1 MRILMLLI
9 FIALS
14 VLYGCYYDS
23 KEYLYPQDIA
33 ACNTTNVT
41 YNLSVRPILNSYCLS
56 CHSNNSA
63 SSLGGNVRLEM
74 YSDVILRVD
83 DGSLIGSINHD
94 NGFSP
99 MPKGS
104 SKLNLCNITV
114 IQKWIDD
121 GAPNN

>member
-1 MRILMLLI
+1 
-9 FIALS
+9 
-14 VLYGCYYDS
+14 
-23 KEYLYPQDIA
+23 
-33 ACNTTNVT
+33 
-41 YNLSVRPILNSYCLS
+41 
-56 CHSNNSA
+56 
-63 SSLGGNVRLEM
+63 M